1 MYNLCLLKIGDIN
14 ITVSSLNPLRS
25 IQQDLTQDVKQPD
38 AIKYIHEVSNKNFFL
53 NDTSDF
59 IRQKLFLWQ
68 SYDQGFAPKFPENHN
83 TSKNDLSIDR
93 LHSPQQKSA
102 RKFISNQY
110 CISFFKVI
118 IIESRVKVPTCH
130 TISH

>member
-1 MYNLCLLKIGDIN
+1 MYNFCLLKIGDIN
-14 ITVSSLNPLRS
+14 ITVSSLHPLRS

-38 AIKYIHEVSNKNFFL
+38 AIKYIHEVSNKIFFL

-102 RKFISNQY
+102 WKFISNQY

-118 IIESRVKVPTCH
+118 IIAFRVKVPTCH

>member
-1 MYNLCLLKIGDIN
+1 MSPENWRHKYYSIL
-14 ITVSSLNPLRS
+14 SSP
-25 IQQDLTQDVKQPD
+25 TQIHTARPNTGCQATW
-38 AIKYIHEVSNKNFFL
+38 AIKYIHEVSNKIFFL